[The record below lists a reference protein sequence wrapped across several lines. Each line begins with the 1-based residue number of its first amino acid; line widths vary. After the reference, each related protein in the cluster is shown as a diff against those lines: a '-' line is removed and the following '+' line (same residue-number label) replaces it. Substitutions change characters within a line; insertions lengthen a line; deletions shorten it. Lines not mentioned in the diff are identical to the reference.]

1 MSFIEEIAVYV
12 QKYAPQ
18 YGIKVCS
25 PIIAQAFLESANGMS
40 DKVVAIKQGGIR
52 EYRHN
57 YFGLKWRN
65 GRCAISNDYFEEWT
79 YERENGK
86 TIKILAKFCKFK
98 SMEDCVIGYFQWTN
112 IKNYANLKGVTD
124 PKTYLENIKKDG
136 YATDEKYVD
145 KVMAVVEKYDL
156 TKYDNIDSQGKE
168 SDNMITL
175 NTGAGHAAPG
185 NKYHGAVGFIDESK
199 EAREVLTRLNQTLLR
214 NGIMIND
221 CTIDEG
227 KSKKDIIDRSVKLHI
242 KGAKYDVS
250 IHFNSFSVK
259 SANGT
264 EVLIYSDK
272 ARILAQ
278 NVANE
283 IGKLGYIKRGGGV
296 KVRKDLR
303 YLRTS
308 PNPAILIECCFV
320 TNANDVKKYN
330 ADTMAQ
336 AIANGILKTVGKQTT
351 DIKPTVTNNTTKPST
366 NGLNGKYVNA
376 GLNYSLVFNP
386 TYYSNKYAD
395 LKKAFGSDEKKLF
408 KHFIDYGM
416 IEGRQASSNFNVR
429 AYKNNYEDLRK
440 AFGDNLPKYYR
451 HYIEFGYTEKRK
463 AL

>member
-1 MSFIEEIAVYV
+1 MAFIDEIAVYV
-12 QKYAPQ
+12 VKYAPL
-18 YGIKVCS
+18 YEIKVCS

-40 DKVVAIKQGGIR
+40 DKVVKIQQGGIR

-65 GRCAISNDYFEEWT
+65 GRCDISNDYFEEWT

-86 TIKILAKFCKFK
+86 TVKILAKFCKFK

-112 IKNYANLKGVTD
+112 IKNYENLKGVTD

-145 KVMAVVEKYDL
+145 KVMAVIEKYDL
-156 TKYDNIDSQGKE
+156 TKYDNIDSQGK
-168 SDNMITL
+168 DGNMITL
-175 NTGAGHAAPG
+175 NTGAGHAAQG

-227 KSKKDIIDRSVKLHI
+227 KSKSDIIDRSVALHM
-242 KGAKYDVS
+242 KGAMYDIS
-250 IHFNSFSVK
+250 IHFNSFAVK

-264 EVLIYSDK
+264 EVLIYSEK
-272 ARILAQ
+272 ARTLAQ

-283 IGKLGYIKRGGGV
+283 IGKLGYVKRGGGV

-308 PNPAILIECCFV
+308 PNTAILIECCFV

-336 AIANGILKTVGKQTT
+336 AIANGILKTVGKKTT

-366 NGLNGKYVNA
+366 NSLNGKYIDA
-376 GLNYSLVFNP
+376 GLDYSLVFNP
-386 TYYSNKYAD
+386 AYYANQYSD
-395 LKKAFGSDEKKLF
+395 LKNAFGSDEKKLF

-416 IEGRQASSNFNVR
+416 KEGRQAIATFNVT
-429 AYKNNYEDLRK
+429 AYRNNYSDLRK